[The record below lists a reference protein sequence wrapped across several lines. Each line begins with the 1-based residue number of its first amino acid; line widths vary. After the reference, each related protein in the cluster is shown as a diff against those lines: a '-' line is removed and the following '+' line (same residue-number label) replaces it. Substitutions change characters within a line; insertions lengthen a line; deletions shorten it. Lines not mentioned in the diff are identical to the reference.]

1 MPRAELGD
9 FTMNLS
15 KPLAVAVAMA
25 LSSHA
30 FAQTQP
36 STSTNQNDEAK
47 TIDAVVVTG
56 SNIKGVD
63 LAKSQPVVVITAQD
77 IKESGAISVTDLIS
91 KISETGGGT
100 GNFSTTSSGA
110 RQADS
115 PAGSAGISLRGLG
128 TASTL
133 TLINGRRIASASF
146 ANGSQN
152 FIDVNMIPLSAV
164 DRVEILTTG
173 ASAIYGADA
182 VAGVV
187 NFILRKDFDG
197 GLVSLS
203 TGESEAS
210 SNDARNNA
218 NLVWGTS
225 SDKGRALVVVDLYQK
240 AALYDRDRR
249 STANSPRPSAQ
260 GTYASFNNANFSRLD
275 IVEASC
281 PDALRHD
288 DNPLPSGR
296 DGEYCEFNRNAFTAT
311 DPARKSIGVLG
322 SFGYYISENL
332 EFFSDVSFGRNTASA
347 STEGAPWDA
356 TISRTHPNVSPAM
369 LAELGISNPSTT
381 NLYAYGRFNELRTVE
396 VTTNAWRA
404 LGGLKGT
411 LGGWDW
417 ESAISFSQSKSNQ
430 AALAGIYNRARFE
443 AALIGTLCNDGTIST
458 NASTACAPGT
468 TRTFYNPFNGGT
480 NNSPELLALLNEDV
494 NRKGQSKLY
503 SWDAKFNGAFGKIGD
518 RDLQWAY
525 GVELRR
531 EDITDAPSS
540 LATAGANG
548 VVPVLGFGSTAA
560 DASRTSYAVFA
571 ETLLP
576 LTETLELRMAGRYDH
591 YSDFGGDFNPA
602 ASFRWQPN
610 DSFLIRGGWNS
621 SFRAPS
627 LAQVGAGTTLSSGR
641 LPCAVGSEFNT
652 TLCGNRTTDQSFNSE
667 IYGNPDLKPETAEAW
682 YLGSVF
688 NAGDNT
694 TFSLDYWNFN
704 NKNLVDVD
712 PLDLFRRAANDS
724 SLLYGNLTDAN
735 PNNNVLPSGVIGILT
750 RNGTFNSRIRYVQ
763 LELIN
768 IGVQKTDGVDFSVT
782 HDWDAGEAGR
792 FRFYF
797 DTTYTRSFERS
808 ESCDS
813 LRPTP
818 RRGAGACINGQRLA
832 DRAGQFRYPE
842 WLSTAGV
849 RWRYKDFSTSLSA
862 KYTSSYYDDDQRE
875 NVPPGRKIASSTIFD
890 LNVGWTLSKEQYLA
904 FNVRN
909 LFDREPPPA
918 LGSTAGVD
926 FFNHNSMGR
935 FYTVSYEY
943 RF

>member
-1 MPRAELGD
+1 MLL
-9 FTMNLS
+9 T
-15 KPLAVAVAMA
+15 KPLALAVAMA

-30 FAQTQP
+30 FAQSVTE
-36 STSTNQNDEAK
+36 TNPDNQVKQLDS
-47 TIDAVVVTG
+47 VVVTG
-56 SNIKGVD
+56 TNLKGVD
-63 LAKSQPVVVITAQD
+63 GAKSQPVVVITAQD

-133 TLINGRRIASASF
+133 TLINGRRIAASSF

-152 FIDVNMIPLSAV
+152 FVDVNMIPLSAV

-210 SNDARNNA
+210 SNDSRNNA
-218 NLVWGTS
+218 NLVWGAS

-260 GTYASFNNANFSRLD
+260 GTYASFNNVFEDYFEL
-275 IVEASC
+275 VEASC
-281 PDALRHD
+281 PDSQRHD
-288 DNPLPSGR
+288 DNPLPSGPF
-296 DGEYCEFNRNAFTAT
+296 GEYCEFNRNAFTAT
-311 DPARKSIGVLG
+311 DPARKSVGVLG
-322 SFGYYISENL
+322 SFGYYFSDNL
-332 EFFSDVSFGRNTASA
+332 EFFADISYGRNQATAN
-347 STEGAPWDA
+347 TEGAPWDA
-356 TISRTHPNVSPAM
+356 EIDSSHPNIPQ
-369 LAELGISNPSTT
+369 ELLNRLVFDPQDPDEG
-381 NLYAYGRFNELRTVE
+381 LYAYGRFNEQRTVE

-411 LGGWDW
+411 VGAWDW
-417 ESAISFSQSKSNQ
+417 ETALSLSQSKSKQ
-430 AALAGIYNRARFE
+430 VALAGINNRARFE
-443 AALIGTLCNDGTIST
+443 AALLGELCANGDVSC
-458 NASTACAPGT
+458 SPGSSGLY
-468 TRTFYNPFNGGT
+468 YNPFGGGT

-494 NRKGQSKLY
+494 NRDGESKLY
-503 SWDAKFNGAFGKIGD
+503 SWDAKFSGALGEIGG
-518 RDLQWAY
+518 RDVQWAY
-525 GVELRR
+525 GVEARR
-531 EDITDAPSS
+531 EDINDEPST

-560 DASRTSYAVFA
+560 SANRTSYAFFS

-576 LTETLELRMAGRYDH
+576 ITETLELRVAGRYDH

-610 DSFLIRGGWNS
+610 DAFLIRGGWNT

-641 LPCAVGSEFNT
+641 LPCAVGSEFNSS
-652 TLCGNRTTDQSFNSE
+652 LCGGRTTDQSYNSE

-682 YLGSVF
+682 YFGSVF

-712 PLDLFRRAANDS
+712 PLDLFRRAATDS

-768 IGVQKTDGVDFSVT
+768 IGVQKTDGVDFSAT

-818 RRGAGACINGQRLA
+818 RRGTGACINGQRLA
-832 DRAGQFRYPE
+832 DRSGEFRYPE
-842 WLSTAGV
+842 WLGTAGA

-875 NVPPGRKIASSTIFD
+875 NVPAGRKIASSTIFD

-909 LFDREPPPA
+909 LFDREPPSA

>member
-1 MPRAELGD
+1 
-9 FTMNLS
+9 MNLS

-30 FAQTQP
+30 FAQTQSASP
-36 STSTNQNDEAK
+36 TTPKDIETLE
-47 TIDAVVVTG
+47 TIIVTG

-133 TLINGRRIASASF
+133 TLINGRRIAASSF

-187 NFILRKDFDG
+187 NFVLRKDFDG

-210 SNDARNNA
+210 SNDSRNNA
-218 NLVWGTS
+218 NLVWGKS
-225 SDKGRALVVVDLYQK
+225 GEKGRALVVVDLYQK

-249 STANSPRPSAQ
+249 STANSPRPSRQ
-260 GTYASFNNANFSRLD
+260 GTFASFNNANFSVD
-275 IVEASC
+275 DVVEASC
-281 PDALRHD
+281 PASLRHD
-288 DNPLPSGR
+288 DNPLPSGP

-311 DPARKSIGVLG
+311 DPARKSISVLG
-322 SFGYYISENL
+322 SFGYNFSENL
-332 EFFSDVSFGRNTASA
+332 EFFSDISYGRNTATA

-356 TISRTHPNVSPAM
+356 EISGTHPNISAGLVTALGFNPAI
-369 LAELGISNPSTT
+369 EG
-381 NLYAYGRFNELRTVE
+381 LYAFGRFNELRTVE
-396 VTTNAWRA
+396 VKTNAWRA

-411 LGGWDW
+411 VGAWDW
-417 ESAISFSQSKSNQ
+417 ESALSFSQSKSNQ
-430 AALAGIYNRARFE
+430 EALAGIYNRRRFE

-458 NASTACAPGT
+458 NATTPCAPGT
-468 TRTFYNPFNGGT
+468 TRIFYNPFNGGT
-480 NNSPELLALLNEDV
+480 NNSPELLELLDEDV

-503 SWDAKFNGAFGKIGD
+503 SWDAKFNGALGKIGD
-518 RDLQWAY
+518 RDIQWAF
-525 GVELRR
+525 GTEVRR
-531 EDITDAPSS
+531 EEITDEPSR
-540 LATAGANG
+540 LATADPVTGI
-548 VVPVLGFGSTAA
+548 VPVIGFGSTAA
-560 DASRTSYAVFA
+560 DASRTSYAFFA
-571 ETLLP
+571 EALLP
-576 LTETLELRMAGRYDH
+576 MTETFEVRLAGRYDH

-610 DSFLIRGGWNS
+610 KSFLIRGGWNS

-627 LAQVGAGTTLSSGR
+627 LAQVGAGTTLSSGV
-641 LPCAVGSEFNT
+641 LPCPVGGEFST
-652 TLCGNRTTDQSFNSE
+652 SLCGGSTSERSYLSE
-667 IYGNPDLKPETAEAW
+667 IYGNPDLKPETANAW

-704 NKNLVDVD
+704 NKNLVDID
-712 PLDLFRRAANDS
+712 AFELFRRAATDP
-724 SLLYGNLTDAN
+724 SLVAARDA
-735 PNNNVLPSGVIGILT
+735 LPSGRVGIET
-750 RNGTFNSRIRYVQ
+750 NNGTFNSRIRNVQ

-768 IGVQKTDGVDFSVT
+768 IGVQKTDGVDVSVT

-813 LRPTP
+813 LRPAP
-818 RRGAGACINGQRLA
+818 RRGVGACINGQRLA
-832 DRAGQFRYPE
+832 DRAGEFRYPE
-842 WLSTAGV
+842 WLSTVGA

-862 KYTSSYYDDDQRE
+862 KYTSSYYDDDQRQ
-875 NVPPGRKIASSTIFD
+875 NVPLGSKVASSTIFD

-909 LFDREPPPA
+909 LFDREPPAA

-926 FFNHNSMGR
+926 FFNHSSMGR
-935 FYTVSYEY
+935 FYSVSYEY

>member
-1 MPRAELGD
+1 VPWAELGD
-9 FTMNLS
+9 STMNLS

-30 FAQTQP
+30 FAQAQSETSATP
-36 STSTNQNDEAK
+36 SEEAL
-47 TIDAVVVTG
+47 TLDAVVVTG

-77 IKESGAISVTDLIS
+77 IKESGAISVTDLIN

-133 TLINGRRIASASF
+133 TLINGRRIAASSF

-187 NFILRKDFDG
+187 NFILRKNFDG
-197 GLVSLS
+197 GLLSLS
-203 TGESEAS
+203 TGESEAG

-218 NLVWGTS
+218 NLVWGKS
-225 SDKGRALVVVDLYQK
+225 GDSGRALVVVDLYQK

-249 STANSPRPSAQ
+249 STAVSPRPSRQ
-260 GTYASFNNANFSRLD
+260 SPYASFNNRFFDFDDR
-275 IVEASC
+275 VEASC
-281 PDALRHD
+281 PASLRHD
-288 DNPLPSGR
+288 NNPLPNGP
-296 DGEYCEFNRNAFTAT
+296 DGEYCEFNRNAFTPT
-311 DPARKSIGVLG
+311 DPARRSIGILG
-322 SFGYYISENL
+322 SFAYNFSDNL
-332 EFFSDVSFGRNTASA
+332 EFFSDISYGRNQSTA

-356 TISRTHPNVSPAM
+356 RIDPAFFTVP
-369 LAELGISNPSTT
+369 AELLSRFDFNPFDPSEG
-381 NLYAYGRFNELRTVE
+381 LYAYGRFNEERTVE
-396 VTTNAWRA
+396 VTTHAWRA

-411 LGGWDW
+411 AGAWDW
-417 ESAISFSQSKSNQ
+417 ETALSVSQSKSDQ
-430 AALAGIYNRARFE
+430 VALEGIYNRRRFE
-443 AALIGTLCNDGTIST
+443 GALTGRLCSDGLVTAT
-458 NASTACAPGT
+458 ALVPCNAGA
-468 TRTFYNPFNGGT
+468 TRVLYNPFAGGS
-480 NNSPELLALLNEDV
+480 NNSAAVLDLLSEDV
-494 NRKGQSKLY
+494 HRAGTSKLY
-503 SWDAKFNGAFGKIGD
+503 SWDAKFNGALGSIGD
-518 RDLQWAY
+518 RDVQWAF
-525 GVELRR
+525 GAEVRR
-531 EDITDAPSS
+531 EDISDQPSTQ
-540 LATAGANG
+540 AIAVGG
-548 VVPVLGFGSTAA
+548 VVPVIGFGSTAA
-560 DASRTSYAVFA
+560 DASRTSWSVFA
-571 ETLLP
+571 ESLLP
-576 LTETLELRMAGRYDH
+576 LSETLELRIAGRYDH

-602 ASFRWQPN
+602 VSMRWQPN
-610 DSFLIRGGWNS
+610 DSFLIRGGWNT

-627 LAQVGAGTTLSSGR
+627 LAQVGAGTTLSSGV
-641 LPCAVGSEFNT
+641 LSCPVGGEFSTSLCAGSTSERSY
-652 TLCGNRTTDQSFNSE
+652 LSE
-667 IYGNPDLKPETAEAW
+667 IYGNPELKAETATAW

-688 NAGDNT
+688 NAGANT

-704 NKNLVDVD
+704 NKNLVDID
-712 PLDLFRRAANDS
+712 PLELFRRARTDPT
-724 SLLYGNLTDAN
+724 LVYGNLVDAN
-735 PNNNVLPSGVIGILT
+735 PNNDNIPSGVVGIRT
-750 RNGTFNSRIRYVQ
+750 SNGNFNGRIRYVQ

-768 IGVQKTDGVDFSVT
+768 IGVQKTDGVDFSFT
-782 HDWDAGEAGR
+782 HDWDAGEAGK

-813 LRPTP
+813 LAPST
-818 RRGAGACINGQRLA
+818 RRGAGACINGQRLV
-832 DRAGQFRYPE
+832 DRSGEFRYPQ
-842 WLSTAGV
+842 WLSTFGT
-849 RWRYKDFSTSLSA
+849 RWRYGDFSTSLSA
-862 KYTSSYYDDDQRE
+862 KYTSSYYDDDQRQ
-875 NVPPGRKIASSTIFD
+875 NVPVASKVASSTIFD
-890 LNVGWTLSKEQYLA
+890 LNIGYTPNKDHYFA

-909 LFDREPPPA
+909 LFDRDPPVA

-926 FFNHNSMGR
+926 FYNHSSMGR
-935 FYTVSYEY
+935 FYTVSYEF

>member
-1 MPRAELGD
+1 
-9 FTMNLS
+9 MNLS

-30 FAQTQP
+30 FAQTQTASP
-36 STSTNQNDEAK
+36 ATPEDVQTLD
-47 TIDAVVVTG
+47 TMVVTG

-63 LAKSQPVVVITAQD
+63 LAKSQPVVIITAED
-77 IKESGAISVTDLIS
+77 IKQSGATSVTDLIS

-133 TLINGRRIASASF
+133 TLINGRRIAASSF

-197 GLVSLS
+197 GLLSLS

-210 SNDARNNA
+210 SNDSRNNA
-218 NLVWGTS
+218 NLVWGKTS
-225 SDKGRALVVVDLYQK
+225 DQGRALVVVDLYQK

-249 STANSPRPSAQ
+249 STANSPRPSRQ
-260 GTYASFNNANFSRLD
+260 GTYASFNDVNFSGFD
-275 IVEASC
+275 IVESSC

-288 DNPLPSGR
+288 DNPLPSGP

-311 DPARKSIGVLG
+311 DPARKSISVMG
-322 SFGYYISENL
+322 SFGYNFSENL
-332 EFFSDVSFGRNTASA
+332 EFFSDISFGRNTAA
-347 STEGAPWDA
+347 ATTEGSPWDA
-356 TISRTHPNVSPAM
+356 EISGTHPNVDPAM
-369 LAELGISNPSTT
+369 LAALGINPATD
-381 NLYAYGRFNELRTVE
+381 NLYAFGRFNELRTVE

-411 LGGWDW
+411 VGAWDW
-417 ESAISFSQSKSNQ
+417 ESALSFSQSKSDQ
-430 AALAGIYNRARFE
+430 VALAGIYNRARFE

-458 NASTACAPGT
+458 NATTACAPGT
-468 TRTFYNPFNGGT
+468 TRVFYNPFNGGT
-480 NNSPELLALLNEDV
+480 NNSAALLDLLSEDV

-503 SWDAKFNGAFGKIGD
+503 SWDAKFNGALGKIGD
-518 RDLQWAY
+518 RDVQWAF
-525 GVELRR
+525 GTEVRR
-531 EDITDAPSS
+531 EDINDEPSL
-540 LATAGANG
+540 LATADRVTGI
-548 VVPVLGFGSTAA
+548 VPVLGFGSTAA
-560 DASRTSYAVFA
+560 DASRTSYAFFA
-571 ETLLP
+571 EALLP
-576 LTETLELRMAGRYDH
+576 ITKTFEVRLAGRYDH

-602 ASFRWQPN
+602 ASFRWQPTE
-610 DSFLIRGGWNS
+610 SFLIRGGWNS

-627 LAQVGAGTTLSSGR
+627 LAQVGAGTTLSSGV
-641 LPCAVGSEFNT
+641 LTCPVGGEFST
-652 TLCGNRTTDQSFNSE
+652 SLCGGSTSERSYLSE
-667 IYGNPDLKPETAEAW
+667 IYGNPDLKPETANAW

-694 TFSLDYWNFN
+694 TLSLDYWNFN
-704 NKNLVDVD
+704 NKNLVDID
-712 PLDLFRRAANDS
+712 PFELFRRAATNP
-724 SLLYGNLTDAN
+724 SLVFLRNT
-735 PNNNVLPSGVIGILT
+735 LPSGQVGIETSSGL
-750 RNGTFNSRIRYVQ
+750 FNSRIRNVH

-813 LRPTP
+813 LVPET
-818 RRGAGACINGQRLA
+818 RRGAGACINGQRLV
-832 DRAGQFRYPE
+832 DRSGEFRYPQ
-842 WLSTAGV
+842 WLSTLGA
-849 RWRYKDFSTSLSA
+849 RWRYEDFSTSLSA
-862 KYTSSYYDDDQRE
+862 KYTSSYYDDDQRQ
-875 NVPPGRKIASSTIFD
+875 NVPVGSKVASSTTFD
-890 LNVGWTLSKEQYLA
+890 LNIGWTPSKAHYFA

-909 LFDREPPPA
+909 LFDRDPPQA

-926 FFNHNSMGR
+926 FFNHSSMGR

>member
-1 MPRAELGD
+1 
-9 FTMNLS
+9 MNLS

-30 FAQTQP
+30 FAQTQTASP
-36 STSTNQNDEAK
+36 ATPEDTQTLE
-47 TIDAVVVTG
+47 TMVVTG

-63 LAKSQPVVVITAQD
+63 LAKSQPVVIITAED
-77 IKESGAISVTDLIS
+77 IKQSGAISVTDLIS

-133 TLINGRRIASASF
+133 TLINGRRIAASSF

-152 FIDVNMIPLSAV
+152 FIDVNMIPLAAV

-187 NFILRKDFDG
+187 NFILRKNFDG
-197 GLVSLS
+197 GLLSLS
-203 TGESEAS
+203 TGESEAD
-210 SNDARNNA
+210 SNDSRNNA
-218 NLVWGTS
+218 NLVWGKTG
-225 SDKGRALVVVDLYQK
+225 DLGRALVVVDLYQK

-249 STANSPRPSAQ
+249 STANSPRPSRQ
-260 GTYASFNNANFSRLD
+260 GTYASFNNAD
-275 IVEASC
+275 IDYFDVVETSC
-281 PDALRHD
+281 PASLRHD
-288 DNPLPSGR
+288 DNPLPSGP

-311 DPARKSIGVLG
+311 DPARKSISVLG
-322 SFGYYISENL
+322 SFGYNFSENL
-332 EFFSDVSFGRNTASA
+332 EFFSDISFGRNTATA

-356 TISRTHPNVSPAM
+356 EISGTHPNISAGLVTALGFNPAI
-369 LAELGISNPSTT
+369 EG
-381 NLYAYGRFNELRTVE
+381 LYAFGRFNELRTVE

-411 LGGWDW
+411 VGAWDW
-417 ESAISFSQSKSNQ
+417 ESALSFSQSKSDQ
-430 AALAGIYNRARFE
+430 VALAGIYNRKRFE
-443 AALIGTLCNDGTIST
+443 AGLIGTLCSDGTIST
-458 NASTACAPGT
+458 NAATACAPGT
-468 TRTFYNPFNGGT
+468 TRIFYNPFNGGT
-480 NNSPELLALLNEDV
+480 SNSTALLDLLSEDV

-503 SWDAKFNGAFGKIGD
+503 SWDAKFNGALGKIGD
-518 RDLQWAY
+518 RDVQWAF
-525 GVELRR
+525 GTEVRR
-531 EDITDAPSS
+531 EEITDEPSL
-540 LATAGANG
+540 LATADRVTGI
-548 VVPVLGFGSTAA
+548 VPVLGFGSTAA
-560 DASRTSYAVFA
+560 DASRTSYAFFA
-571 ETLLP
+571 EALLP
-576 LTETLELRMAGRYDH
+576 ITETFEVRVAGRYDH

-602 ASFRWQPN
+602 ASFRWQPTE
-610 DSFLIRGGWNS
+610 SFLIRGGWNS

-627 LAQVGAGTTLSSGR
+627 LAQVGAGTTLSSGV
-641 LPCAVGSEFNT
+641 LTCPVGGEFST
-652 TLCGNRTTDQSFNSE
+652 SLCGGSTSERSYLSE
-667 IYGNPDLKPETAEAW
+667 IYGNPDLKPETANAW

-704 NKNLVDVD
+704 NKNLVDID
-712 PLDLFRRAANDS
+712 PFELFRRAASNP
-724 SLLYGNLTDAN
+724 SLVFLRDT
-735 PNNNVLPSGVIGILT
+735 LPSGQIGVETSSGL
-750 RNGTFNSRIRYVQ
+750 FNSRIRNVH

-813 LRPTP
+813 LRPAP
-818 RRGAGACINGQRLA
+818 RRGAGACINGQRLV
-832 DRAGQFRYPE
+832 DRSGEFRYPE
-842 WLSTAGV
+842 WLSTVGA

-862 KYTSSYYDDDQRE
+862 KYTSSYYDDDQRQ
-875 NVPPGRKIASSTIFD
+875 NVPVGSKVASSTIFD
-890 LNVGWTLSKEQYLA
+890 LNIGWTPSKDHYFA

-909 LFDREPPPA
+909 LFDREPPQA

-926 FFNHNSMGR
+926 FFNHSSMGR

>member
-1 MPRAELGD
+1 
-9 FTMNLS
+9 MNVS
-15 KPLAVAVAMA
+15 KPLAIAVAMA

-30 FAQTQP
+30 FAQTQSESSVTP
-36 STSTNQNDEAK
+36 SEGAK
-47 TIDAVVVTG
+47 TLDAVVVTG

-77 IKESGAISVTDLIS
+77 IKESGAISVTDLIG

-133 TLINGRRIASASF
+133 TLINGRRIAASSF

-152 FIDVNMIPLSAV
+152 FVDVNMIPLSAV

-187 NFILRKDFDG
+187 NFILRKDFNG
-197 GLVSLS
+197 GLLSLS

-210 SNDARNNA
+210 SNDSRNNA
-218 NLVWGTS
+218 NLVWGKS
-225 SDKGRALVVVDLYQK
+225 SDQGRALFVVDVYRK
-240 AALYDRDRR
+240 AALNDRDRR

-260 GTYASFNNANFSRLD
+260 GTYASFNNFFEDYFEL
-275 IVEASC
+275 VEASC
-281 PDALRHD
+281 PDSQRHD
-288 DNPLPSGR
+288 DNPLPSGPF
-296 DGEYCEFNRNAFTAT
+296 GEYCEFNRNAFTAT
-311 DPARKSIGVLG
+311 DPARESIGILG
-322 SFGYYISENL
+322 SFGYNFSDNL
-332 EFFSDVSFGRNTASA
+332 EFFADLSYGRNQATAN
-347 STEGAPWDA
+347 TEGAPWDA
-356 TISRTHPNVSPAM
+356 EIDPTHPNIPQE
-369 LAELGISNPSTT
+369 LLDRLEFDPEAEG
-381 NLYAYGRFNELRTVE
+381 LYAYGRFNEQRTVE
-396 VTTNAWRA
+396 VTTKAWRA
-404 LGGLKGT
+404 LAGLKGAV
-411 LGGWDW
+411 GAWDW
-417 ESAISFSQSKSNQ
+417 ETALSLSQSQSDQ
-430 AALAGIYNRARFE
+430 VALAGVYNVERFE
-443 AALIGTLCNDGTIST
+443 AALFGELCASGAT
-458 NASTACAPGT
+458 NCSPGSGGLY
-468 TRTFYNPFNGGT
+468 YNPFGGGT
-480 NNSPELLALLNEDV
+480 GNSPELLALLNEDV
-494 NRKGQSKLY
+494 NRTGESKLY
-503 SWDAKFNGAFGKIGD
+503 TWDAKFNGALGKIGD
-518 RDLQWAY
+518 RDVQWAF
-525 GVELRR
+525 GAEARR
-531 EDITDAPSS
+531 EDITDAPSP
-540 LATAGANG
+540 LAEADLNG
-548 VVPVLGFGSTAA
+548 DVPVIGFGSTAA
-560 DASRTSYAVFA
+560 DAARTSWSIFA
-571 ETLLP
+571 ESLLP
-576 LTETLELRMAGRYDH
+576 FSDTFEVRLAGRYDH

-610 DSFLIRGGWNS
+610 DAFLIRGGWNT

-627 LAQVGAGTTLSSGR
+627 LAQSGAGVTLSSGR
-641 LPCAVGSEFNT
+641 LPCAAGSEFNT
-652 TLCGNRTTDQSFNSE
+652 TLCGNSTSDRSYNSE

-704 NKNLVDVD
+704 NKNLVDID
-712 PLDLFRRAANDS
+712 PFELFRRAATDP
-724 SLLYGNLTDAN
+724 SLIYVQGT
-735 PNNNVLPSGVIGILT
+735 LPRGQVGIET
-750 RNGTFNSRIRYVQ
+750 SNGTFNSRIRFVQ

-813 LRPTP
+813 LAPTP
-818 RRGAGACINGQRLA
+818 RRGAGACVSGQRLV
-832 DRAGQFRYPE
+832 DRAGEFRYPQ
-842 WLSTAGV
+842 WLGTLGA
-849 RWRYKDFSTSLSA
+849 RWRYQDFSTSLSA

-875 NVPPGRKIASSTIFD
+875 NVPAGRKIASSTIFD
-890 LNVGWTLSKEQYLA
+890 LNIGWTLNKDNYLA

-909 LFDREPPPA
+909 LFDREPPVA

-926 FFNHNSMGR
+926 FYNHSSMGR
-935 FYTVSYEY
+935 FYSLSYEM